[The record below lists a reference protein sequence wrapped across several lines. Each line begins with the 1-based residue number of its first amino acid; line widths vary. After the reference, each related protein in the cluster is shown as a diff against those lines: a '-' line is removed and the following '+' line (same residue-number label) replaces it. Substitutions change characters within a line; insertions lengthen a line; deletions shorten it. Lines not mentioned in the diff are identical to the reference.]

1 MIKPVY
7 SAGAALSMHILMLV
21 LSGILFLSGYS
32 ILPVNFGEVPLDLSK
47 DPTKLRTDAWK
58 YATENDEIVPLSG
71 GQQER
76 TAKHEPIHLVY
87 EDENVFTRENLL
99 TLKRFEETL
108 FNCTSYQSKLCLLRE
123 TEEHTCEKPYSI
135 LRFFDGSYAALS
147 STFYDPNFENIA
159 GVIYTATRHNKSN
172 ALLNF
177 HLGKNARI
185 SSTKVFSRYTRSLL
199 FTGLPLKGYKSS
211 IDRKGDQKKELDKR
225 VVEIFWDT
233 FKEKYQNGIGKMK
246 FYYFSQSL
254 WTAALQHQVI
264 YDMMLAV
271 ASLCFI
277 FLFCW
282 FQTGS
287 LWITSWGIFSI
298 FSSFNI
304 TNLLYRVVLDYRYF
318 GIFHVMSIFIILGI
332 GSDNIFVF
340 MDTWK
345 LSGGRKYAS
354 LAHRMSDVYRR
365 SAKTMFVTSTT
376 TVVAFLSNAPS
387 PLLSI
392 SSFGIF
398 SAVLVFVNYLSVI
411 LFFPTVVM
419 YHYSSRKG
427 T

>member
-1 MIKPVY
+1 
-7 SAGAALSMHILMLV
+7 MLV

-47 DPTKLRTDAWK
+47 DATKLRTDAWT
-58 YATENDEIVPLSG
+58 YASDNDEIVALSG
-71 GQQER
+71 GQKER
-76 TAKHEPIHLVY
+76 TAKYDPIQLVY
-87 EDENVFTRENLL
+87 EGDNVFTRENLL
-99 TLKRFEETL
+99 SLKHFEDTL
-108 FNCTSYQSKLCLLRE
+108 FNRTSYQSELCLLQE
-123 TEEHTCEKPYSI
+123 TKKRTCTKPYSI
-135 LRFFDGSYAALS
+135 LRFFDGSYAALN
-147 STFYDPNFENIA
+147 STFYDPNFENIV
-159 GVIYTATRHNKSN
+159 GVIHTATLNKKSN
-172 ALLNF
+172 AILNF

-185 SSTKVFSRYTRSLL
+185 SSTEVFSRYTRSLL
-199 FTGLPLKGYKSS
+199 FTGLPLKGYESR
-211 IDRKGDQKKELDKR
+211 IDRNVDQKKELDRR

-233 FKEKYQNGIGKMK
+233 FKEKYEDGVGKMN
-246 FYYFSQSL
+246 FYYFTQSL
-254 WTAALQHQVI
+254 WTAALQHQII

-304 TNLLYRVVLDYRYF
+304 TNLLYRIVLDYRYF
-318 GIFHVMSIFIILGI
+318 GVFHVMSIFIILGI
-332 GSDNIFVF
+332 GSDNVFVF
-340 MDTWK
+340 MDMWK
-345 LSGGRKYAS
+345 QSAGRRYRS
-354 LAHRMSDVYRR
+354 LAHRMSDVYRK
-365 SAKTMFVTSTT
+365 SAKTMFVTSIT

-387 PLLSI
+387 PLLAI